1 MAFGKLLKEKMQL
14 RNVKQ
19 SELASALGIPKTT
32 LSSMIN
38 RDNMKVDI
46 EILLKICDYLQC
58 DPDDFYQDYV
68 KTKKAPAPE
77 NKWEVL
83 EKHLETLSDDELIEL
98 EEFVQFL
105 TWKKDKKSRQDR
117 QE

>member
-46 EILLKICDYLQC
+46 EILLKICDYLKC

-68 KTKKAPAPE
+68 KTKTPPPE

-83 EKHLETLSDDELIEL
+83 EKYLETLSDDELIEL
-98 EEFVQFL
+98 EKFVEFL
-105 TWKKDKKSRQDR
+105 SWKKKQKYHQNG